1 LPDYLRV
8 RDIVEQ
14 LGVSEETV
22 RIWIRTKKL
31 PAIRIG
37 RDYLIDPDDFK
48 QFLKKHRT
56 DQKPDSDDSG

>member
-1 LPDYLRV
+1 MPDYLRV
-8 RDIVEQ
+8 HDIVEQ

-37 RDYLIDPDDFK
+37 RDYLIDPNDY
-48 QFLKKHRT
+48 QEFLKKHRT
-56 DQKPDSDDSG
+56 DRKDDR